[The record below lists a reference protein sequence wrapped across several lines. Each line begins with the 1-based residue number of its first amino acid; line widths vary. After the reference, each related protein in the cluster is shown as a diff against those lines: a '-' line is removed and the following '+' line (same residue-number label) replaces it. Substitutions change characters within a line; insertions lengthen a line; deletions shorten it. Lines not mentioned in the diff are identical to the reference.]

1 MDGSR
6 SRSTTTSSAGR
17 GRPEGLVTGDLL
29 VVGVI
34 LVGSF
39 TGGTRGRRARIA
51 SLELRASGPK
61 EMTDNCFELCLQLK
75 PTTILFLHHCT
86 GTARAPPGP
95 SRPLRTKYVH
105 HHAYSSRRPTGST
118 HEYIHTHAP
127 HGIYIYTLCSSYIC
141 KHVLPASYQREYTY
155 VRDTLAGA
163 VGTTYV
169 RACVR
174 GM

>member
-39 TGGTRGRRARIA
+39 TGGDQGRAGGRVA

-86 GTARAPPGP
+86 GTARARPGP
-95 SRPLRTKYVH
+95 ARPLRTPSRVQQPPTDRVH
-105 HHAYSSRRPTGST
+105 SRVHT
-118 HEYIHTHAP
+118 YIHTHRT
-127 HGIYIYTLCSSYIC
+127 HGIYTLIARRIYNYIC
-141 KHVLPASYQREYTY
+141 MSYRRLISVNTHTY
-155 VRDTLAGA
+155 VK
-163 VGTTYV
+163 
-169 RACVR
+169 
-174 GM
+174 